1 MRDRLVDFID
11 TLRQAGVNPSPSET
25 IDAVAAVAAAGVER
39 EVLRESLAA
48 TLVKDHAERPVF
60 DEVFDRF
67 FVVPGRKRGKGER
80 PRSHHEG
87 TGVGP
92 GGEGVGEGRIKPE
105 HGERGRAERPRAEE
119 RPQPRPT
126 ATKEKTPASRKLA
139 EHRRL
144 LELPFREMEADDVE
158 AARQLVEELGRR
170 FRARW
175 SRRLRRARRGRLDM
189 RRTIRHS
196 MGRGGVPVELLF
208 RRPRPGKSDLLALV
222 DLSYSTATAAQ
233 FLLALLAPAH
243 ACFRRVT
250 LLAYVDTPVEISFE
264 NGHVIPHEPL
274 DLNAR
279 SDFGKVL
286 QKLNDQHEPL
296 LGRNTVLLILGDA
309 RNNRRPPRSD
319 LLARFRNRMRA
330 VFWLNPEPPE
340 RWNTGDSVMAAYARH
355 ADFVLAAHNLTTLA
369 AAMAKF
375 MRPRFRATS
384 QRESSWVTSHG

>member
-11 TLRQAGVNPSPSET
+11 KLRQAGVNPSPSET

-39 EVLRESLAA
+39 EGLRESLAA
-48 TLVKDHAERPVF
+48 TLVKDHTERPVF

-67 FVVPGRKRGKGER
+67 FVLPGRKRGKGER

-105 HGERGRAERPRAEE
+105 DGKRGHAERQRAQE
-119 RPQPRPT
+119 RPQARPT
-126 ATKEKTPASRKLA
+126 AIEEQSLASRQLA

-144 LELPFREMEADDVE
+144 IQLPFREMQPDDVD

-175 SRRLRRARRGRLDM
+175 SRRLRQARRGRLDM
-189 RRTIRHS
+189 RRTIRRS
-196 MGRGGVPVELLF
+196 MSRGGVPVELLL

-233 FLLALLAPAH
+233 FLLALLVPAH

-250 LLAYVDTPVEISFE
+250 LLAYVDTPVEISVE
-264 NGHVIPHEPL
+264 DGHVVPHEPL

-286 QKLNDQHEPL
+286 HKLGDQYEPL

-309 RNNRRPPRSD
+309 RNNRRPPRAD
-319 LLARFRNRMRA
+319 LLARCHHRVRA

-340 RWNTGDSVMAAYARH
+340 RWNTGDSVMAAYVRH
-355 ADFVLAAHNLTTLA
+355 ADCVLAAHNLATLA
-369 AAMAKF
+369 AAMARL
-375 MRPRFRATS
+375 MRPRFQPATYLEPS
-384 QRESSWVTSHG
+384 AVPRC

>member
-1 MRDRLVDFID
+1 MRDRLVDFVD
-11 TLRQAGVNPSPSET
+11 TLRRAGVNPSPSET
-25 IDAVAAVAAAGVER
+25 IDAMAAVAAAGVER
-39 EVLRESLAA
+39 ESLRESLAA
-48 TLVKDHAERPVF
+48 TLVKDHAERLVF
-60 DEVFDRF
+60 DEAFDRF

-92 GGEGVGEGRIKPE
+92 GGEGAGEGRIKPE
-105 HGERGRAERPRAEE
+105 HGQRGRAERPRAEE
-119 RPQPRPT
+119 RPRPHPT
-126 ATKEKTPASRKLA
+126 ANKQQTPASQQLA
-139 EHRRL
+139 ERRRL
-144 LELPFREMEADDVE
+144 LELPFREMEANDVE

-189 RRTIRHS
+189 RRTIRRS
-196 MGRGGVPVELLF
+196 MSRGGVPVELLF

-243 ACFRRVT
+243 ACFRHVT
-250 LLAYVDTPVEISFE
+250 LLAYVDTPVEISVE
-264 NGHVIPHEPL
+264 DGHVIPHEPL

-286 QKLNDQHEPL
+286 QKLGDQHEPR

-309 RNNRRPPRSD
+309 RNNRRPPRAD
-319 LLARFRNRMRA
+319 LLARFRHRVRA

-340 RWNTGDSVMAAYARH
+340 RWNTGDSVMAVYARQ
-355 ADFVLAAHNLTTLA
+355 ADFALAAYNLATLA
-369 AAMAKF
+369 TAIAGLVK
-375 MRPRFRATS
+375 PRFGATN
-384 QRESSWVTSHG
+384 QRGSS

>member
-39 EVLRESLAA
+39 DALRESLAA
-48 TLVKDHAERPVF
+48 TLVKDHTERPIF

-67 FVVPGRKRGKGER
+67 FAAPGRKRGKGER

-92 GGEGVGEGRIKPE
+92 GGEGIGEGRIKPE
-105 HGERGRAERPRAEE
+105 HGERKRAERQQLRDGLAA
-119 RPQPRPT
+119 RPT
-126 ATKEKTPASRKLA
+126 ASGEQTPASRQLA

-144 LELPFREMEADDVE
+144 RDLPFRDMEPDDAD

-175 SRRLRRARRGRLDM
+175 SRRVRQARRGRLDM
-189 RRTIRHS
+189 RRTIRRS
-196 MGRGGVPVELLF
+196 MSRGGVPIELLL
-208 RRPRPGKSDLLALV
+208 RRRRPGKSDLLALV

-233 FLLALLAPAH
+233 FLLALLAPACT
-243 ACFRRVT
+243 CFRRVH

-264 NGHVIPHEPL
+264 GGHVIPQEPL

-286 QKLNDQHEPL
+286 QKLADEYEPL

-309 RNNRRPPRSD
+309 RNNRRPPRAD
-319 LLARFRNRMRA
+319 LLARFRHRVRT
-330 VFWLNPEPPE
+330 VFWLNPEAPE

-355 ADFVLAAHNLTTLA
+355 ADCVLAAHNLTTLA
-369 AAMAKF
+369 GAMARL
-375 MRPRFRATS
+375 MRPSFRRA
-384 QRESSWVTSHG
+384 RAVLERAPAC